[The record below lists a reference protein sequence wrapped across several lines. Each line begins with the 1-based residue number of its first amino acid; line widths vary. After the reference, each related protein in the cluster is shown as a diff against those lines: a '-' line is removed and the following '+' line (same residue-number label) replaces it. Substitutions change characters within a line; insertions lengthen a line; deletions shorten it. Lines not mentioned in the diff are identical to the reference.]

1 MPAKSKHWKVKAACV
16 VVKLF
21 GQDRYLYKGA
31 VLPDG
36 VPAADIT
43 RLSNTGLIVEVA
55 DVAAEKAKVEQEAA
69 EKAKAEADAQEKADA
84 AASTD
89 TEGATDAGAA
99 KAASGRTAAAKTA
112 K

>member
-1 MPAKSKHWKVKAACV
+1 MTEKKSTSWKVATACV

-31 VLPDG
+31 ILPVG

-43 RLSNTGLIVEVA
+43 RLSNIGLIVETTDTAPVEVDDREDAAAAA
-55 DVAAEKAKVEQEAA
+55 DK
-69 EKAKAEADAQEKADA
+69 

-89 TEGATDAGAA
+89 VDGATDAGAA
-99 KAASGRTAAAKTA
+99 KASRTRSTGTSPAK
-112 K
+112 

>member
-1 MPAKSKHWKVKAACV
+1 MPAKSKHWKVAAACV

-55 DVAAEKAKVEQEAA
+55 DVAAD
-69 EKAKAEADAQEKADA
+69 KAKAEADAQEEADA

-89 TEGATDAGAA
+89 AEGATDAGAA